1 MHDGKY
7 SVFDEAAQPV
17 MPHANTWFD
26 TDGPT
31 FARGSQ
37 DGPNTEHDD
46 QNDSDVEAVA
56 ESVNIKC
63 PLTLLVMTDP
73 VKSRKCP
80 HNFEKSAI
88 ESMLLHST
96 TRTNGRSSQKLVK
109 CPVCEV
115 VSSDYSNRRLL
126 SSRVLIKS
134 FSYLL
139 LMTWSQMQHLN
150 GV

>member
-1 MHDGKY
+1 
-7 SVFDEAAQPV
+7 

-26 TDGPT
+26 ADGPT

-37 DGPNTEHDD
+37 NDPYTEDNN

-80 HNFEKSAI
+80 HNFERSAI

-96 TRTNGRSSQKLVK
+96 TGTSGRSGLKQVK

-115 VSSDYSNRRLL
+115 VSRGYFYARLHNLLPQSADQKGFL
-126 SSRVLIKS
+126 SC
-134 FSYLL
+134 LL
-139 LMTWSQMQHLN
+139 LMIWSPMQPLN
-150 GV
+150 VA